1 MTPPLTVPPGG
12 SGQTFLD
19 VPLHTDLE
27 TLDAH
32 IAILGVPHGMPY
44 GAAGVSNDQSN
55 APTAVRAA
63 SDLISEP
70 LDHWDFDLGGALLD
84 GRDVRIADCGDVA
97 GDPGD
102 PMGHYARAEEA
113 VRMILSRGAVPLII
127 GGDHGVPI
135 PIFRA
140 YEGRGP
146 ITLVQ
151 VDAHLDWR
159 DEVGGEREGYSS
171 PIRRASEMDWIE
183 GIFQIGL
190 RGVGS
195 ARAQEV
201 AAARD
206 YGAEI
211 VTAYEVH
218 ESGMASVLD
227 RIPAGGDYYLTIDA
241 DGLDPS
247 VMPAVAAP
255 APGGLS
261 FHQVRAL
268 IHGLEA
274 RGRVVGMD
282 IVEITPSCDI
292 NRISAVVA
300 GRLMANLIGVMARAG
315 RFGGD

>member
-1 MTPPLTVPPGG
+1 MPPPLTILPGG
-12 SGQTFLD
+12 SHQTFLG
-19 VPLHTDLE
+19 VPFHADLE

-32 IAILGVPHGMPY
+32 VAILGVPHGMPY
-44 GAAGVSNDQSN
+44 GPAGVGNDQGN
-55 APTAVRAA
+55 APTAVRGA

-70 LDHWDFDLGGALLD
+70 LDHWDFDLNGTLLD
-84 GRDVRIADCGDVA
+84 EREIRIADCGDVA
-97 GDPGD
+97 GGPDDPA
-102 PMGHYARAEEA
+102 GHYARAEQA
-113 VRMILSRGAVPLII
+113 VRTILSRGAVPLII

-135 PIFRA
+135 PVLRA
-140 YEGRGP
+140 FKGHGP

-159 DEVGGEREGYSS
+159 DEVDGEREGYSS

-183 GIFQIGL
+183 GIFQIGM

-201 AAARD
+201 TAARD
-206 YGAEI
+206 YGAKI
-211 VTAYEVH
+211 VTSYEVH
-218 ESGMASVLD
+218 DAGMAPVLA

-255 APGGLS
+255 APGGLT

-282 IVEITPSCDI
+282 VVEITPSCDM
-292 NRISAVVA
+292 NQISAVAA
-300 GRLMANLIGVMARAG
+300 GRLMTNLIGTMAKAG
-315 RFGGD
+315 RFDGD

>member
-1 MTPPLTVPPGG
+1 MPQPLTVPPGG

-27 TLDAH
+27 TLDSH
-32 IAILGVPHGMPY
+32 VAILGVPHGMPY
-44 GAAGVSNDQSN
+44 GTAGKANDQGN
-55 APTAVRAA
+55 APAAVRAA

-70 LDHWDFDLGGALLD
+70 LDHWDFDLDGTLLD
-84 GRDVRIADCGDVA
+84 GRDARIADCGDVA

-102 PMGHYARAEEA
+102 VPDHYARAEQA
-113 VRMILSRGAVPLII
+113 VRLILARGAVPLVI

-135 PIFRA
+135 PVFRA

-146 ITLVQ
+146 VTLVH

-159 DEVGGEREGYSS
+159 DEVGGVREGYSS
-171 PIRRASEMDWIE
+171 PIRRASEMDWIG

-211 VTAYEVH
+211 VTAWEVH
-218 ESGMASVLD
+218 EAGMASVLE

-255 APGGLS
+255 VPGGLS
-261 FHQVRAL
+261 FQQVRTL
-268 IHGLEA
+268 IHGLEV

-282 IVEITPSCDI
+282 IVEITPSRDV
-292 NRISAVVA
+292 NQISAVAA
-300 GRLMANLIGVMARAG
+300 GRLMTNLIGAMARAG
-315 RFGGD
+315 RFDGS